1 MLNRGYG
8 TRRMGKWSP
17 HQSFKPSPL
26 GVIPGNWELRKLG
39 ELATPLAETASGELC
54 QPVADGWRQ
63 AGSGQGLSDAAAGF
77 RL

>member
-1 MLNRGYG
+1 MEPAPVVQAQPAGRDS
-8 TRRMGKWSP
+8 R
-17 HQSFKPSPL
+17 Q
-26 GVIPGNWELRKLG
+26 WELRKLG